1 MTHLVRVL
9 YTATLLGLATCA
21 AQAVV
26 LIVLF
31 LVHRRDP
38 SPQMLVVP
46 EGELPSVT
54 VQVPLRNEQHVV
66 RQIIEAVAALDW
78 PRGRLEI
85 QILDDSEDET
95 AAMVTAE
102 VLRLQ
107 RTGLNI
113 QEIRRAEPTGYK
125 AGALAAGLAQAC
137 GEFVAIFD
145 ADFCPAPDFLRR
157 TVPHFLSDPGLG
169 MVQARWTH
177 LNPEYSLMT
186 RIQALALD
194 AHFTVEHLARNRSG
208 LLMNFNGAAGVWRR
222 AAIEDAGGWTAD
234 TLTEDLDLSYRA
246 QLAGWRVLYLP
257 DVVVP
262 AELTPRVVAFKAQ
275 QSRWAKGASQ
285 CLRKLAGPIVR
296 SRRLNLWQKV
306 MALLHLSGYFNQPL
320 LLMMILLT
328 LPMVLTDP
336 HFSDFSVWLGTLA
349 SVPPVLYVLGQ
360 MTLYR
365 DWPRRILVYPALMFL
380 WLGMAWSLSLAVLD
394 GLRHW
399 GGAFVRTPKYRIRG
413 RADRWQTSAYRLR
426 AGATWVGEVLIG
438 IYVFVAIWLALDL
451 DHMHLVPLVAG
462 YAAGQLMIL
471 SLTLVQALAARRGVT
486 GWPDSGIA
494 EHSSVNGGYDDDVA

>member
-9 YTATLLGLATCA
+9 YTVTLLGLATCA

-26 LIVLF
+26 LIVLY
-31 LVHRRDP
+31 LIHRRDP
-38 SPQMLVVP
+38 SPRIPVIA

-66 RQIIEAVAALDW
+66 RQIIEAVVALNW
-78 PRGRLEI
+78 PKDRLEI

-95 AAMVTAE
+95 SAVVTAE

-113 QEIRRAEPTGYK
+113 QEIRRLEPEGYK

-157 TVPHFLSDPGLG
+157 TVPHFSSDPGLG

-177 LNPEYSLMT
+177 LNAEYSLMT

-234 TLTEDLDLSYRA
+234 TVTEDLDLSYRA
-246 QLAGWRVLYLP
+246 QLAGWRLLYLP
-257 DVVVP
+257 DIDNWDDWP
-262 AELTPRVVAFKAQ
+262 NAAR
-275 QSRWAKGASQ
+275 
-285 CLRKLAGPIVR
+285 I
-296 SRRLNLWQKV
+296 
-306 MALLHLSGYFNQPL
+306 
-320 LLMMILLT
+320 
-328 LPMVLTDP
+328 
-336 HFSDFSVWLGTLA
+336 LA
-349 SVPPVLYVLGQ
+349 SV
-360 MTLYR
+360 
-365 DWPRRILVYPALMFL
+365 
-380 WLGMAWSLSLAVLD
+380 
-394 GLRHW
+394 
-399 GGAFVRTPKYRIRG
+399 
-413 RADRWQTSAYRLR
+413 
-426 AGATWVGEVLIG
+426 
-438 IYVFVAIWLALDL
+438 
-451 DHMHLVPLVAG
+451 
-462 YAAGQLMIL
+462 
-471 SLTLVQALAARRGVT
+471 
-486 GWPDSGIA
+486 
-494 EHSSVNGGYDDDVA
+494 DVALVDASFYSAAVEFCVMIKLPRQW